1 MPKRTRARGRPEGRT
16 HARAI
21 ARDQRPVKRLA
32 TRTGARVRPDVCPS
46 DGVTRYRSRYN
57 RRSSAQKVKQDKGFL
72 RAWCFSHIKADAF
85 PSLFLFVI
93 YKLCININII

>member
-1 MPKRTRARGRPEGRT
+1 MPKRTRARGGREGRT

-46 DGVTRYRSRYN
+46 AGVTRYRSRYN
-57 RRSSAQKVKQDKGFL
+57 GRSSAQKVKPDKGFL
-72 RAWCFSHIKADAF
+72 MEWCFSHTKTYHYI
-85 PSLFLFVI
+85 VM
-93 YKLCININII
+93 NIMKS

>member
-1 MPKRTRARGRPEGRT
+1 MPQRTRARGGREGRT
-16 HARAI
+16 HTHAI
-21 ARDQRPVKRLA
+21 ARDQHPVKRPA

-57 RRSSAQKVKQDKGFL
+57 GRSSAKKVKSDKGFL
-72 RAWCFSHIKADAF
+72 RVWCFSHTKAYAF
-85 PSLFLFVI
+85 PSLFFFVI